1 MTGPKFC
8 GKSTM
13 CFQFANSTI
22 SLKTT
27 ASIELANMD
36 PRSVLIGESPRLIDE
51 RQKAPEIW
59 NYIKDDLDNDYE
71 FGKFILTGST
81 TPIDPKKIQNSAA
94 GRITKM
100 MLRPF
105 SLYESKESSGLV
117 SLEKLFDEDYIFTTI
132 YENENPISL
141 SDIAYLICR
150 GGWLISIKADKRYA
164 LDVTENYYNGLFN
177 IENESDE
184 FIDFLLNKDIDL
196 LTLILKSFARNIST
210 QAKNTSMIKDIIE
223 SGERS
228 TLDDDTFLKYKKT
241 LENLFVIYEMPARNL
256 NLITSVSVRTSPTHQ
271 FIDTSIATMA
281 LGIKPNDLLLDLKSF
296 EYFFE
301 DFAVRDLTIYSELF
315 NGELK
320 HYRDSSGLEVDTI
333 IKLPNGKYGAI

>member
-1 MTGPKFC
+1 M
-8 GKSTM
+8 
-13 CFQFANSTI
+13 
-22 SLKTT
+22 
-27 ASIELANMD
+27 
-36 PRSVLIGESPRLIDE
+36 
-51 RQKAPEIW
+51 
-59 NYIKDDLDNDYE
+59 
-71 FGKFILTGST
+71 
-81 TPIDPKKIQNSAA
+81 
-94 GRITKM
+94 
-100 MLRPF
+100 
-105 SLYESKESSGLV
+105 
-117 SLEKLFDEDYIFTTI
+117 
-132 YENENPISL
+132 
-141 SDIAYLICR
+141 
-150 GGWLISIKADKRYA
+150 
-164 LDVTENYYNGLFN
+164 FN